1 MATNENNTQR
11 YLNLWA
17 VVLIIWT
24 VYRINFSFP
33 EYIDE
38 FIAKPIIFLFPVFLY
53 IKNVEKKNFL
63 SGIGFNIKKFI
74 PDFFIGLF
82 VGLIFF
88 STAVIAK
95 YIRNGSLTPNEF
107 AMFSNATSFGYAALV
122 ALATAI
128 SEEVLSR
135 GFVLKRLYE
144 DSKNVFS
151 SSFFASI
158 LFFILHV
165 PIIFSKTNL
174 SGSYLLFFMTIYL
187 CLGIANSFIF
197 ILRKNIVLPILIY
210 AFYSLTISLYF

>member
-1 MATNENNTQR
+1 MSTNENNTQR

-17 VVLIIWT
+17 VVLIAWT
-24 VYRINFSFP
+24 VYRMNYSFP
-33 EYIDE
+33 EYVDE
-38 FIAKPIIFLFPVFLY
+38 FIAKPIIFLLPVFLY
-53 IKNVEKKNFL
+53 IKNIEKKSFL
-63 SGIGFNIKKFI
+63 SGIGFNFKKFI
-74 PDFFIGLF
+74 PDLLIGLF
-82 VGLIFF
+82 VGLFFF
-88 STAVIAK
+88 SIAVIIK
-95 YIRNGSLTPNEF
+95 YARTGSLTPNEF
-107 AMFSNATSFGYAALV
+107 AIFGNATSFGYTALV
-122 ALATAI
+122 ALVTAI

-165 PIIFSKTNL
+165 PIMFSNSNL

>member
-17 VVLIIWT
+17 TILIIWT
-24 VYRINFSFP
+24 VYRINFSLP
-33 EYIDE
+33 ETIEE
-38 FIAKPIIFLFPVFLY
+38 FIIKPFIFLTPVFIY
-53 IKNVEKKNFL
+53 IKKIEKKNFL
-63 SGIGFNIKKFI
+63 SGIGFNIKKFV
-74 PDFFIGLF
+74 PDLLIGLF
-82 VGLIFF
+82 VGLLFF
-88 STAVIAK
+88 STAVLIK
-95 YIRNGSLTPNEF
+95 YARNGSLTTSELMIF
-107 AMFSNATSFGYAALV
+107 GNATTFGYTALI

-165 PIIFSKTNL
+165 PIMFSNPNL
-174 SGSYLLFFMTIYL
+174 SGNYLLFFMTIYM
-187 CLGIANSFIF
+187 CLGVANSFIF